1 MKISNQKVIFL
12 LATSILIFAILDQH
26 RVECSK
32 IRENYSE
39 EEEEI
44 PVKKNEEYQAA
55 IAENKKFRVV
65 LKIIKAYLK
74 DQINQLD
81 RLTEEDIG

>member
-1 MKISNQKVIFL
+1 MI
-12 LATSILIFAILDQH
+12 
-26 RVECSK
+26 
-32 IRENYSE
+32 SE

-55 IAENKKFRVV
+55 IAENKKYRVV